1 MNQKK
6 SKKLRKQVYGNIT
19 SAASHTKHSTLK
31 STSKVRMMVDKIER
45 VFNVSGTVIATGKRK
60 QYQSLKKK
68 ISAISQTPIKQ
79 LVQMS
84 KLKLKRTQKE
94 KNRDKNARQ
103 HLKVLVR

>member
-6 SKKLRKQVYGNIT
+6 AKKLRKTVYGNIT

-31 STSKVRMMVDKIER
+31 STSKVRMMVDKIEK

-68 ISAISQTPIKQ
+68 ASSISGASIKQ
-79 LVQMS
+79 LIQMS
-84 KLKLKRTQKE
+84 KLKLKRSQKE
-94 KNRDKNARQ
+94 KNQDKIARQ
-103 HLKVLVR
+103 HLKALVS